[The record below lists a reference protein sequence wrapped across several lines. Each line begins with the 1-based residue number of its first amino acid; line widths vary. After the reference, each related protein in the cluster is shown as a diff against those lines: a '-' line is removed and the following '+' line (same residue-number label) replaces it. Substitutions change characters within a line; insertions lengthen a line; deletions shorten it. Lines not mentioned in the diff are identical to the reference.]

1 MRNAWKLGTGLILG
15 IFSPLFSLHSIASM
29 PGYTSVNGLEL
40 GSRDAP
46 IVYTAKQFA
55 VSSRQQKNS
64 GTHIQT
70 TTPIANNQKNNALQ
84 LKWGMYS
91 FGSGIGASGFY
102 LADLDGD
109 NQQELVMGGGQGFGS
124 NTVINVLKKSG
135 SGYAI
140 SQQLSLPGNLAI
152 KGILGFYNQST
163 DNHELFV
170 TSNSGGIYQFN
181 LTAGRLASVL
191 SEIGDTTTLLTGDVD
206 GDQVAELLVVGNSQ
220 TRAYDLYSH
229 SLKYTYAF
237 GSNGA
242 AYGHFSS
249 PASNELAFTNGSVYR
264 LQGNSSTLVWNY
276 SSGFG
281 AKILAS
287 DTNGDGSD
295 EVVGAES
302 WYKISA
308 FDVKNKAILWSKNA
322 GLDIAT
328 IAAFDTNKD
337 GINEI
342 FYGDGQWGSIYQ
354 LNSANGAEISSI
366 PNPEHGVTNII
377 VTDIDK
383 DDALEIIWG
392 AGYSSTGPDYL
403 YISDLVSKQ
412 NEWRSSDVSGPF
424 YAIKI
429 ADVDNDGKMELVG
442 ISNESNS
449 GYGDGVLYV
458 FDAVTHALKWSS
470 EGSNLFGGHAWT
482 GIRALDVGDVDG
494 DGKNEIVVGT
504 DRLYDGIIYVIN
516 GATKALKYSKIY
528 DSGSP
533 ITSVKI
539 IDINLDGK
547 NDIVAANGVEHTGSP
562 GTMVYVLNGNNGD
575 IINKSS
581 SLMFDWAGTKQL
593 DVFDTNGD
601 AIADINV
608 IVNNSAYTYDTT
620 KSIFQQIGT
629 ANYTAIA
636 HGIVDN
642 NQRVILG
649 GADGW
654 LSYRDSTSVV
664 AITKVCDSSVSALT
678 NHSSTQLLLICDST
692 FGLFDLSSR
701 SFIWQQMTSVNPKAI
716 TSFKGT
722 TSDQFLLGGDNL
734 SLYEGGASAS
744 NLLAADS
751 SISTSFKKPVSA
763 KLTALG
769 KTDAGNFIVVK
780 APLHGTLAFS
790 NRPQGDF
797 TFTPKG
803 DFIGSDSFSF
813 IVLENGVESNTANVN
828 ITITNSNPVSVSQT
842 FSTSWSKSLSSQIKA
857 SDDDND
863 ELTFKILSQPARGTL
878 TLVDVHSGA
887 FTYLPEGKS
896 VEPVSFTYEV
906 TDGMAKTNPVSAVV
920 NFTNAKPVA
929 QASTVSGSY
938 NASSS
943 GILKATDGDADSLT
957 YRVIENVTSGSLSV
971 DAVTGLYTYQ
981 PSGDKAYSAIFKFVA
996 NDGVADSEPQ
1006 LVTIKIEGKAKSGGG
1021 GGSPSLLLLI
1031 GLLLITLV
1039 YQQSANLKP
1048 E

>member
-1 MRNAWKLGTGLILG
+1 MRNAWKFGTGLILG
-15 IFSPLFSLHSIASM
+15 IFTPLLSLHSIASA

-40 GSRDAP
+40 GSHDAP

-55 VSSRQQKNS
+55 ANSQQQKTSHTN
-64 GTHIQT
+64 IQAAT
-70 TTPIANNQKNNALQ
+70 SIANSQQNTALQ

-135 SGYAI
+135 AGYAI

-152 KGILGFYNQST
+152 QRILGFYNKST

-170 TSNSGGIYQFN
+170 LSSSGGIYQFN

-191 SEIGDTTTLLTGDVD
+191 SEIGDTRTLLTGDVD
-206 GDQVAELLVVGNSQ
+206 GDQVAELIAVGNSQ
-220 TRAYDLYSH
+220 TRAYDLYTQN
-229 SLKYTYAF
+229 LKYTYAF

-249 PASNELAFTNGSVYR
+249 PTSNELAFTNGSVYR

-276 SSGFG
+276 SPGFG

-302 WYKISA
+302 WYKISV
-308 FDVKNKAILWSKNA
+308 FDVKNKAILWTKSA
-322 GLDIAT
+322 DLDIAA
-328 IAAFDTNKD
+328 IAAFDTNND

-354 LNSANGAEISSI
+354 LNPANGNEIYSI
-366 PNPEHGVTNII
+366 PNPEHGVTNIL

-383 DDALEIIWG
+383 DNVLEIIWG
-392 AGYSSTGPDYL
+392 AGYSTTGPDHL
-403 YISDLVSKQ
+403 YISDLNSKN
-412 NEWRSSDVSGPF
+412 NEWKSSDISGPF

-429 ADVDNDGKMELVG
+429 ADVDNDGKMELIG

-516 GATKALKYSKIY
+516 GATKALKYSKAY

-539 IDINLDGK
+539 IDINRDGK

-562 GTMVYVLNGNNGD
+562 GTMVYVLNGSNGD

-601 AIADINV
+601 AISDINV

-654 LSYRDSTSVV
+654 LSYGDSSSVV
-664 AITKVCDSSVSALT
+664 AITKVCDSAVSALT
-678 NHSSTQLLLICDST
+678 NHSSTQLLLICGST

-701 SFIWQQMTSVNPKAI
+701 SFIWQQMTSINPRAI
-716 TSFKGT
+716 TSFKGAT
-722 TSDQFLLGGDNL
+722 NDQFLLGGDNL
-734 SLYEGGASAS
+734 RLYEGGASVS
-744 NLLAADS
+744 NLVAADS

-763 KLTALG
+763 TLVASG
-769 KTDAGNFIVVK
+769 KTDAANFIVTK
-780 APLHGTLAFS
+780 APLHGILAFS
-790 NRPQGDF
+790 NRQQGDF

-878 TLVDVHSGA
+878 TLIDVHSGA
-887 FTYLPEGKS
+887 FIYLPEGKN
-896 VEPVSFTYEV
+896 VEPVSFAYEV
-906 TDGMAKTNPVSAVV
+906 TDGMAKTNPVTAVV
-920 NFTNAKPVA
+920 NFTNSKPVA

-957 YRVIENVTSGSLSV
+957 YRVTENVTSGSLSV
-971 DAVTGLYTYQ
+971 DAATGLYTYQ
-981 PSGDKAYSAIFKFVA
+981 PSGDKAYSATFKFVA
-996 NDGVADSEPQ
+996 SDGVADSEPQ
-1006 LVTIKIEGKAKSGGG
+1006 LVTIKVEGKAKSGGG
-1021 GGSPSLLLLI
+1021 GGGSSSLLLL
-1031 GLLLITLV
+1031 LLLGLV
-1039 YQQSANLKP
+1039 LVAYRKRKLY
-1048 E
+1048 